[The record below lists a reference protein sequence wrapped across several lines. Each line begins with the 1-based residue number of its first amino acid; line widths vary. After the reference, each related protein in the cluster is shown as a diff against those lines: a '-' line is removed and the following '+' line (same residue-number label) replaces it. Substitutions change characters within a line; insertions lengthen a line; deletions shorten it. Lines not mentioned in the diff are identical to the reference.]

1 MEEFRSLSTTR
12 NFELEKVAC
21 GKFLGVSVLL
31 KFLSI
36 NLIFAGNFY
45 SIENDYDKPA
55 RIFFSQG
62 CEIVE
67 EAAESQE

>member
-1 MEEFRSLSTTR
+1 MEGYRSPSTKI
-12 NFELEKVAC
+12 NFESERVVC

-31 KFLSI
+31 EFWSI
-36 NLIFAGNFY
+36 NLISVGNFY

-62 CEIVE
+62 CEILE
-67 EAAESQE
+67 EAAESQ